1 MPSQSVRTVAEPES
15 DPEAGTPKKVSLRR
29 AFKSF
34 TRFSF
39 HIRGDGGAARVKL
52 KVSYSGSKEI
62 AVPDSVSLQDA
73 FGVKAELADEPMIPS
88 LLIDRGGS
96 PPTPIDPPPQPPPRP
111 PANRALR
118 GLGRVNKA

>member
-1 MPSQSVRTVAEPES
+1 MPSQSAQTVAEPES

-29 AFKSF
+29 ALKSF

-39 HIRGDGGAARVKL
+39 QVRGDGGAARVKL

-62 AVPDSVSLQDA
+62 AVPYSVSLQDA
-73 FGVKAELADEPMIPS
+73 FGVKTRFADEPLTSS

>member
-1 MPSQSVRTVAEPES
+1 MPSQSAQTVAEPES

-29 AFKSF
+29 ALKSF

-39 HIRGDGGAARVKL
+39 QVRGDSGVARVKL

-62 AVPDSVSLQDA
+62 AVPDSVSLQDV
-73 FGVKAELADEPMIPS
+73 FGVRTELVDEPMTPS

-111 PANRALR
+111 PVNRALR
-118 GLGRVNKA
+118 GLGRNGRA